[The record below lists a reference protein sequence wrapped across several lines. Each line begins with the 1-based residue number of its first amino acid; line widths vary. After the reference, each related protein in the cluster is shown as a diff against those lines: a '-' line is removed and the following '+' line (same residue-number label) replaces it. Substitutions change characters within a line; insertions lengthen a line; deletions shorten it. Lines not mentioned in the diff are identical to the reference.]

1 MPGVTLSDIGNIEV
15 SNWVPPPNNVT
26 GNIRGSF
33 QRMLSVSGLVAVNYS
48 VMVYASSS
56 NAGELLAQ
64 YTQMAGTL
72 NLVVQDGAFSSA
84 FQSNAQLYSNTLLMT
99 TYCQAVLSISP
110 LTILSTSS
118 PTGIIIIFII
128 T

>member
-1 MPGVTLSDIGNIEV
+1 M
-15 SNWVPPPNNVT
+15 T

-33 QRMLSVSGLVAVNYS
+33 ERMLSVSGLVAVNYS
-48 VMVYASSS
+48 VTVYASSS
-56 NAGELLAQ
+56 NAGELIAQ
-64 YTQMAGTL
+64 YTTQVTTL

-84 FQSNAQLYSNTLLMT
+84 FQSNAQLYSNALLMT

-118 PTGIIIIFII
+118 PTGIIIFII